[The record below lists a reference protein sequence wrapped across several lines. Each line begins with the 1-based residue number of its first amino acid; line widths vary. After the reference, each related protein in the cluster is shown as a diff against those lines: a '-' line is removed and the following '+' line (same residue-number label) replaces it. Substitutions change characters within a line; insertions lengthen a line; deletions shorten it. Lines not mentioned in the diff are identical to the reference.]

1 MPSEKSHRAS
11 LRKAA
16 SNRVS
21 RGSAR
26 TAVVAARRTLSSGDK
41 EEAQAS
47 VVKATSSLARAATTG
62 AIHRNNASRR
72 VSRLAKQLKTL
83 NSPA

>member
-16 SNRVS
+16 SNLIS

-26 TAVVAARRTLSSGDK
+26 TAVVAARRSVSTGNK
-41 EEAQAS
+41 EEAQAA
-47 VVKATSSLARAATTG
+47 VVKATSVLARAATDG

-72 VSRLAKQLKTL
+72 TSRLAKQLKRL
-83 NSPA
+83 DKPS